1 MVPILCLYGVSA
13 HVFHAF
19 LLLLFKICLF
29 YPLPSLAGLLS
40 IERER
45 RHWVGGVGDG
55 EVLGADGR
63 REL

>member
-19 LLLLFKICLF
+19 FLLFNICLF

-40 IERER
+40 IEKEGIGLEGEEMER
-45 RHWVGGVGDG
+45 FW
-55 EVLGADGR
+55 E
-63 REL
+63 